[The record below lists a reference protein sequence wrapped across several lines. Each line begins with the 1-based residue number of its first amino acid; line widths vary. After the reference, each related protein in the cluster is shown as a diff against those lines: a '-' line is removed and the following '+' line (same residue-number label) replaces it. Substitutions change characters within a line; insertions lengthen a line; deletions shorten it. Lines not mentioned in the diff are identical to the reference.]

1 MEPKEVAIDGF
12 GKEHCMAMPATGTL
26 LHACQLPDGFGRVI
40 CDTPMRRRFLVDSF
54 AEGAAVVRG
63 EEAHHLARVLRA
75 RPGQVFELSD
85 GSAVWLAKVARV
97 ERDRVEFLLVEPAA
111 ASELPVDI
119 TVLLSIFRFARL
131 EWALEK
137 ATELGAGA
145 VWPMAAARSERA
157 LVEAAPKRIARW
169 EKIVHE
175 AAEQSR
181 RMAPPKILEPARPA
195 EAFSVTTA
203 EVKLVLS
210 ERRDAP
216 PIEHFRP
223 SSRRVSVALAFG
235 PEGGWVDEELSAA
248 REAGFQEASLGPLI
262 LRTETAVIAAM
273 SVVLCAWAGA

>member
-1 MEPKEVAIDGF
+1 
-12 GKEHCMAMPATGTL
+12 
-26 LHACQLPDGFGRVI
+26 
-40 CDTPMRRRFLVDSF
+40 MRRRFLVDSF
-54 AEGAAVVRG
+54 AEGGAVVRG
-63 EEAHHLARVLRA
+63 DEAHHIARVLRA

-85 GSAVWLAKVARV
+85 GSAVWLAKVSRI
-97 ERDRVEFLLVEPAA
+97 ERDRVEFLLVEPAT

-119 TVLLSIFRFARL
+119 TLLLSVFRFARF

-137 ATELGAGA
+137 ATELGAGR
-145 VWPMAAARSERA
+145 VWPLAAVRSEGA

-181 RMAPPKILEPARPA
+181 RVAPPKILEPATPA
-195 EAFSVTTA
+195 KAFREAEA
-203 EVKLVLS
+203 EVKLLLS

-216 PIEHFRP
+216 AIERFRP
-223 SSRRVSVALAFG
+223 PTRPGSVALAFG
-235 PEGGWVDEELSAA
+235 PEGGWVDEELAAA

-262 LRTETAVIAAM
+262 LRAETAVIAAM